1 MTADELDIVFGI
13 CDEHILI
20 VRIRTVGRI
29 GQPEVL
35 PYKDTVFVACVVE
48 LFVTRLAHPVA
59 YHIEIHLLMIRDRL
73 VVFIGTIAEEIFAE
87 APVAALREEAV
98 AVDI

>member
-1 MTADELDIVFGI
+1 
-13 CDEHILI
+13 
-20 VRIRTVGRI
+20 
-29 GQPEVL
+29 
-35 PYKDTVFVACVVE
+35 
-48 LFVTRLAHPVA
+48 
-59 YHIEIHLLMIRDRL
+59 MIRDRL